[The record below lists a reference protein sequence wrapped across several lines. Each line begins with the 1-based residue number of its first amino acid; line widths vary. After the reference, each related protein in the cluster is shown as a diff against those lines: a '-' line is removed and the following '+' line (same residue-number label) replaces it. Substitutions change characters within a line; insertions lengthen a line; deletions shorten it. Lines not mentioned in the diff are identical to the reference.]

1 MQRPDTN
8 QTHREVLE
16 QPRRQERRWLIL
28 QVALVVSLLLHMVT
42 IGWLVGVRSALRAE
56 LDTLA
61 TAVVSAKQEKLRYD
75 FRIDQT
81 LPIRLDVPVDQ
92 SIEVPIQTEVR
103 IKQQVDLPIST
114 SLGTFNIPIPL
125 DVTVPVSTTVPIEF
139 HRTIPISTSVPIKFD
154 VPIELDL
161 GSPEF
166 ASYLDR
172 LHDALLTMR
181 ARW

>member
-1 MQRPDTN
+1 MQRFDQDTPN
-8 QTHREVLE
+8 REAIE
-16 QPRRQERRWLIL
+16 QLRRPKRRWPLL
-28 QVALVVSLLLHMVT
+28 QAALVVSLMLHVVT
-42 IGWLVGVRSALRAE
+42 IAWLVGVRSALRAE

-81 LPIRLDVPVDQ
+81 LPIQIDVPIDQ

-125 DVTVPVSTTVPIEF
+125 DVTVPVNTTVPIEF
-139 HRTIPISTSVPIKFD
+139 HRTIPISTSVPIKLD

-166 ASYLDR
+166 AGYLDR